1 MMICVLS
8 FPDNAERKRGR
19 EGERGRVSESQRER
33 ERDACRKKSWEW
45 RKTANGDLKTVRRR
59 GKGHRRRPLFN
70 SPPFL

>member
-33 ERDACRKKSWEW
+33 ERE
-45 RKTANGDLKTVRRR
+45 TLVVRRA
-59 GKGHRRRPLFN
+59 GSGGRPRMET
-70 SPPFL
+70 